1 MNSNKRPRTK
11 HKKTFLNYVGAVA
24 KYIKKFFLEVGKYFI
39 SHVPH
44 AITLLTIIALL
55 FVNNAVIKSKP
66 DGWQKNEPTHG
77 EINFAE
83 THPNSIYYITQTVKK
98 DVLLNYMPNPMV
110 TVQQMFYV
118 SNYTPNP
125 DNQHPV
131 HKKFTSD
138 FCSASELLEQFPN
151 AWYTNPIYL
160 TSAQRQVVYNI
171 VCGEAGN
178 EPYLGKIAVAICI
191 ANAMVKEDMTPSQVK
206 NYYQYSGWYN
216 INAYNDS
223 VAVAEIKDAVEQ
235 VFDNGLRLT
244 NYYTLWFYAPK
255 YAVGKFHNTQHFDF
269 ELGGHRFFSPIGG
282 YGYHSSEN

>member
-1 MNSNKRPRTK
+1 MSNKRLRTK
-11 HKKTFLNYVGAVA
+11 HKKTFLNYVGIVA
-24 KYIKKFFLEVGKYFI
+24 KHIKDFCLNVGEYFI
-39 SHVPH
+39 SHVPY

-55 FVNNAVIKSKP
+55 FINNAVTNSKP
-66 DGWQKNEPTHG
+66 DDWQKNEPTHG

-118 SNYTPNP
+118 SNYAPNPDNP

-138 FCSASELLEQFPN
+138 FCSASELLEQFPD

-178 EPYLGKIAVAICI
+178 EPYLGKVAVAICI
-191 ANAMVKEDMTPSQVK
+191 ANAMVKENMTPSQVK
-206 NYYQYSGWYN
+206 SYYQYSGWYN

-223 VAVAEIKDAVEQ
+223 VAVAEIKDTVEQ

-269 ELGGHRFFSPIGG
+269 ELGGHRFFSPING
-282 YGYHSSEN
+282 YGYH